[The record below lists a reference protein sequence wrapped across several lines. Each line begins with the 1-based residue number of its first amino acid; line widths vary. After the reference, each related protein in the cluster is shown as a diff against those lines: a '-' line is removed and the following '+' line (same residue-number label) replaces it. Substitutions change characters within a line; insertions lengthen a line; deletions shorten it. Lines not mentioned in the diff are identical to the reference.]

1 MERNTDDRFDETI
14 DAARE
19 DEYWR
24 SNYASRPY
32 VRQGEEYDAYR
43 PAYQYG
49 WEAYGRN
56 SGRSFDE
63 AEIDLRRDWEEGKRA
78 GGMTWERAKQAVRDA
93 WHRVE
98 RALPGDADGDG
109 R

>member
-1 MERNTDDRFDETI
+1 MERNTDDRLDETI

-19 DEYWR
+19 DQYWR
-24 SNYASRPY
+24 ANYRSRPY
-32 VRQGEEYDAYR
+32 VSQGESYDVYR

-49 WEAYGRN
+49 WEAYGH
-56 SGRSFDE
+56 SDGRSFDE
-63 AEIDLRRDWEEGKRA
+63 AEVDLRRDLEARESVGA
-78 GGMTWERAKQAVRDA
+78 MSWERAKQAVRDA

-98 RALPGDADGDG
+98 EALPGDADDDG